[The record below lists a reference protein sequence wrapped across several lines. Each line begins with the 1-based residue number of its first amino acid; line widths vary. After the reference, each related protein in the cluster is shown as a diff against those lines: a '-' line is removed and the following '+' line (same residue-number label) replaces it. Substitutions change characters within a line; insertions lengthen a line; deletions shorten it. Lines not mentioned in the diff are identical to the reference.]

1 LIITLIYSHSVGS
14 RIYTFPSF
22 SLSILYFLLNQAWQC
37 SHEKEVAW
45 NLLSLFTASGMLC
58 LEISLIAFLLKDNY
72 MNGMEALAHSFI
84 ASGIVVFVDT
94 LLKVSLIFIHIDLLI
109 LSWFHI
115 TFPFM
120 NSILFYSY
128 PLLVCFLLPM

>member
-1 LIITLIYSHSVGS
+1 LAVG
-14 RIYTFPSF
+14 FVP
-22 SLSILYFLLNQAWQC
+22 FLLLAFQFLLFLLKQAWQC
-37 SHEKEVAW
+37 SHGKEIAW

-94 LLKVSLIFIHIDLLI
+94 LLKVSLIFIHISYVSTCLFFLGFVK
-109 LSWFHI
+109 LSV
-115 TFPFM
+115 
-120 NSILFYSY
+120 L
-128 PLLVCFLLPM
+128 